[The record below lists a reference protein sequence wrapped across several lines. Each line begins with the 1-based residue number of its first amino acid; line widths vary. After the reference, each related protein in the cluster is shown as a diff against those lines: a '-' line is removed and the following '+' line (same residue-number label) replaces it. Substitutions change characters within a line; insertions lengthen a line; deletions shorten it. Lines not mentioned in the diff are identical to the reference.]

1 MDPTILRAQMP
12 ALVRS
17 HIPSNVR
24 RFTYCILDGVPRP
37 SSLGITFDPKP
48 FEGKVVAKTQEAI
61 VVKTGRTEFAVL
73 DRSLVTR
80 DPDEGAK
87 VLVEPYARRRFDGLR
102 ADTPERRKERT
113 ADGTEFVSET
123 MVLGAAPAKLPI
135 PNPRCPELAALIE
148 QLEELPAP
156 DGFRRITHMLVDA
169 GARVF
174 NWVDP
179 EPSDICKTPPAITFT
194 VSAAK
199 FDGAVRI
206 LYDRGAD
213 TYVIEFLPSGQPID
227 RIADVYFEDLGS
239 VLESRIDDGS
249 WRRIRVTPL
258 PARTCPPA

>member
-1 MDPTILRAQMP
+1 MDLVLLRAQMP
-12 ALVRS
+12 ALVQS

-48 FEGKVVAKTQEAI
+48 FEGKVVAKTEQAI
-61 VVKTGRTEFAVL
+61 VVKTGRAEFAVL

-80 DPDEGAK
+80 DPEEGAK

-102 ADTPERRKERT
+102 ADTPEQRTERR

-135 PNPRCPELAALIE
+135 AKPRCPELAALIE

-169 GARVF
+169 GAKAF

-179 EPSDICKTPPAITFT
+179 KPSDICKTPPAITFT

-213 TYVIEFLPSGQPID
+213 AYVIEFLSAGQPID
-227 RIADVYFEDLGS
+227 RIEDVYFEDLGN
-239 VLESRIDDGS
+239 VLASRLDDGS
-249 WRRIRVTPL
+249 WRRIHVTPL
-258 PARTCPPA
+258 PARTCSPA